1 METYLTVKEFANVM
15 GLHPQSVRNMIARG
29 SIPYYKIG
37 ASVRLKLEDFRKE
50 EKWKEKEE

>member
-1 METYLTVKEFANVM
+1 METYLTVKEFATVM

-50 EKWKEKEE
+50 EKWKEKEK